1 MVGKAQSSEYNGP
14 IVCSGART
22 PMSMTTRRR
31 FIEGAMAAGV
41 VAAGVPRDAT
51 ALGAASDNGEHVR
64 LERVVFDERF
74 VRARA
79 LAAEARRR
87 STRTSAI
94 AGSIHALWYHDLS
107 LRWREAQSPV
117 AGMTDH
123 RALFLLE
130 MMAADVG
137 MRVVHRVHHFEVSG
151 THAPRV
157 FGPLERRAELLS
169 LLQEPDADWVRS
181 AAGIVMT
188 WPKAPTPIASGRSD
202 ILRARHQAVDGQTL
216 ISWIIC

>member
-1 MVGKAQSSEYNGP
+1 
-14 IVCSGART
+14 
-22 PMSMTTRRR
+22 MSMTTRRR

-41 VAAGVPRDAT
+41 IAASVPRGAT
-51 ALGAASDNGEHVR
+51 ALGLASDDGEHVR
-64 LERVVFDERF
+64 FERVVFDERF
-74 VRARA
+74 AKARA
-79 LAAEARRR
+79 FGAEARRR
-87 STRTSAI
+87 SARTSAI
-94 AGSIHALWYHDLS
+94 NGSIHNLWYDDLS
-107 LRWREAQSPV
+107 LRWREAKAPV
-117 AGMTDH
+117 AGMTDY

-137 MRVVHRVHHFEVSG
+137 MRVVHRVHHIEVSG

-188 WPKAPTPIASGRSD
+188 WPKAPAPIASGRSD
-202 ILRARHQAVDGQTL
+202 VLSARHQAVDGQTL
-216 ISWIIC
+216 ISWIIR